1 MKSTGIIRKVD
12 ELGRITIPKEIRSQ
26 FEIYEQDPLEVF
38 VEGEKVILKKYVENC
53 IFCNSEN
60 AGKKFKGHLVCD
72 KCIQEIFKIA
82 K

>member
-38 VEGEKVILKKYVENC
+38 DAAMKNILLREKK
-53 IFCNSEN
+53 
-60 AGKKFKGHLVCD
+60 
-72 KCIQEIFKIA
+72 
-82 K
+82 

>member
-38 VEGEKVILKKYVENC
+38 VEGEKIILKKCYTYVRSVSNL
-53 IFCNSEN
+53 
-60 AGKKFKGHLVCD
+60 A
-72 KCIQEIFKIA
+72 EIGGVE
-82 K
+82 